1 MAAKIRKGD
10 RVIVLS
16 GRDKGKRG
24 EVVRVNPT
32 EGRAVV
38 AGVNMIKRHQKQTQ
52 TQQAGIVS
60 KEAAIHLSKLAHVDP
75 QSGKP
80 TRVGFK
86 TLPDGRKVRF
96 AKKSGEVLA
105 NE

>member
-1 MAAKIRKGD
+1 MSAKIRKGD

-24 EVVRVNPT
+24 EVVRVLP
-32 EGRAVV
+32 EEARAVV
-38 AGVNMIKRHQKQTQ
+38 SGVNLVKRHQRQTT

-60 KEAAIHLSKLAHVDP
+60 KEAPIHISKLAHVDP
-75 QSGKP
+75 STNKP
-80 TRVGFK
+80 TRLGFK
-86 TLPDGRKVRF
+86 ILEGGKKVRF

-105 NE
+105 ND